1 MPKNP
6 HRKNPKKSPRKRD
19 GTLRNAG
26 SKTPSASPLF
36 VANNM
41 IPRPRHTEYMT
52 VKAVPVFPDG
62 VHHSPKGSPGQYR
75 VLCVLGVP
83 GLSSAVD
90 ELRMDELLQS
100 GDSRIQGNP
109 HRVEIG
115 PPETPDLATIVVDT
129 NSAGR
134 LASLEML
141 VVASDFSQ
149 AEGTAH
155 DYMQVFLSRIAF
167 EADCAVEIRATFIS
181 ELALGTTQL
190 GATVIGSVSQLPDI
204 SGFGSH
210 PEMRSLYAIYREGL
224 NTTSPLYQAI
234 SFFKVIEAVRA
245 ISIRRTRLAA
255 TNGEPVPTDPMSRM
269 LPVAAVETETEAPW
283 TQARFE
289 PYLGRTFGEVFELTK
304 DPIRNAAA
312 HMLPGKDTLVP
323 DSLPDIQ
330 LCREKV
336 PVLHFVA
343 RKLIEHEAMMWNAE
357 DGRGGQ

>member
-1 MPKNP
+1 MPKKPN
-6 HRKNPKKSPRKRD
+6 RKKPKKSPRRRD
-19 GTLRNAG
+19 GTLRKVESHA
-26 SKTPSASPLF
+26 SASAT
-36 VANNM
+36 VVAANNL

-100 GDSRIQGNP
+100 GDSRIQGSP
-109 HRVEIG
+109 RTVEIG
-115 PPETPDLATIVVDT
+115 PPDTPDLATIVVDT

-181 ELALGTTQL
+181 ELAIGTTQL
-190 GATVIGSVSQLPDI
+190 GATVIGAVSPLPDI

-224 NTTSPLYQAI
+224 NATSPLYQAI

-245 ISIRRTRLAA
+245 IGIGRARLAA
-255 TNGEPVPTDPMSRM
+255 TNGEPAPTDPMSRSV
-269 LPVAAVETETEAPW
+269 PVAAADTGTDTPW
-283 TQARFE
+283 AQARFE

-312 HMLPGKDTLVP
+312 HMLPGRDTLVP

-343 RKLIEHEAMMWNAE
+343 RSLIRLEAAIWSEE
-357 DGRGGQ
+357 DGAN